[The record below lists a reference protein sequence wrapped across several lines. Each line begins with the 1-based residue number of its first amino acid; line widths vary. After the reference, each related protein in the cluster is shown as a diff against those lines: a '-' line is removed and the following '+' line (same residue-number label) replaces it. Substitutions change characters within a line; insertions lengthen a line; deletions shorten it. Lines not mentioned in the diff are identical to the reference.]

1 MINNLASYFESEQEY
16 YLQSIKYDRIVG
28 DMPQNKYDLNCTD
41 TISTEAYEEG
51 KVRLT
56 LKRKVAFKPE
66 DFFELSIEF
75 GAILS
80 FKKEKKGEID
90 WDKVNLEDEFRNN
103 GSFVLANLASRIS
116 LLIAEITSS
125 FGQQPIILP
134 VGISNE

>member
-1 MINNLASYFESEQEY
+1 MINNLASYFEPEQEY

-28 DMPQNKYDLNCTD
+28 KTPQNKYDLNCTD
-41 TISTEAYEEG
+41 TISTEDHDG

-56 LKRKVAFKPE
+56 LKRKVVFEPE

-75 GAILS
+75 GAILN

-90 WDKVNLEDEFRNN
+90 WEKVNLEDEFRIN
-103 GSFVLANLASRIS
+103 GSFVLTNLASRIS

-134 VGISNE
+134 IGISNE